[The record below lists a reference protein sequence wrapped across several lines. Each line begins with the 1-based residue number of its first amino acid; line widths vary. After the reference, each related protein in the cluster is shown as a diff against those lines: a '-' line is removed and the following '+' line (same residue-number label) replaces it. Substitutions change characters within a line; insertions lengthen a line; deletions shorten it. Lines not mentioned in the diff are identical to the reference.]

1 MKKGKWI
8 IVAAGCAAAVAAAV
22 IILLPAKKAP
32 PGIDTS
38 AYWLDRAEREVE
50 SISGKSAA
58 GWRFLDIAEVRA
70 EAGDVEGA
78 MAMRQSV
85 VEAEPGFLCRAA
97 DTARD
102 ILADIGIAK
111 PRAPRQYSGV
121 TENHFLASIAV
132 AQARRGDIRGAEATA
147 AKAAAGAE
155 DDYYQV
161 LVYTEIAKAQYR
173 AGDLAGAKATTKLVR
188 GGRMLAHLHAE
199 AGDIDAARA
208 AAEAIDG
215 TERFWTCG
223 EVAAIFARRGNKQGY
238 ETFIRLL
245 EDEAEKDPKT
255 AGDKDVVNRFLS
267 LAYAR
272 AGDMQGAKA
281 AIERIANPGRLHECC
296 LAAWLCHQDGD
307 EQAARFYFQT
317 VLDQAQKAG
326 KDSHVQWAIAKARA
340 GLGDIEG
347 AIAIAEQ
354 IPQKEVWAAEARV
367 EIAIAMAAAGRFADL
382 DKWISRMPA
391 ADDRARACA
400 YAALEM
406 IRKEAEAKKAAQNR
420 K

>member
-1 MKKGKWI
+1 MKKRKWL
-8 IVAAGCAAAVAAAV
+8 IVAGCAAAVAAAA

-32 PGIDTS
+32 PAIDTP

-50 SISGKSAA
+50 SISNERGLKTV
-58 GWRFLDIAEVRA
+58 WLAEIVKARV
-70 EAGDVEGA
+70 EGGDVDGA
-78 MAMRQSV
+78 LASGYV
-85 VEAEPGFLCRAA
+85 LKATPGVFSRAA
-97 DTARD
+97 DAVRD
-102 ILADIGIAK
+102 ILANIGIARR
-111 PRAPRQYSGV
+111 RAPRQQPAMN
-121 TENHFLASIAV
+121 EARLLAFIAR
-132 AQARRGDIRGAEATA
+132 AQARRGDIRGAEATV
-147 AKAAAGAE
+147 AKAALAPG
-155 DDYYQV
+155 DDYRLDWAYG
-161 LVYTEIAKAQYR
+161 EIAKAQYR

-354 IPQKEVWAAEARV
+354 IPQKEVLAAEARV

-406 IRKEAEAKKAAQNR
+406 IRKEAEAKKAAQ
-420 K
+420 KQK